1 MAVAKPENGPQ
12 SVVRL
17 NDATFS
23 DWAERRVPL
32 TLVLVR
38 SAACAQSLEI
48 EPMLE
53 DVGRRFS
60 GKVRLATLDMDE
72 SPEMAR
78 RHKVEALPTMLL
90 LRDGRQ
96 VGALR
101 GCAVSV
107 ASIGEFIAEGE
118 KGKPGSA

>member
-1 MAVAKPENGPQ
+1 MARPDDGPQ

-17 NDATFS
+17 NDATFP

-48 EPMLE
+48 EPMLA
-53 DVGRRFS
+53 DVGRRYS
-60 GKVRLATLDMDE
+60 GKVRVATLDMDE
-72 SPEMAR
+72 SPEIAR
-78 RHKVEALPTMLL
+78 RHNVEALPTMLL
-90 LRDGRQ
+90 LRDGKQ
-96 VGALR
+96 VSALR

-107 ASIGEFIAEGE
+107 ASIGDFISQGE
-118 KGKPGSA
+118 KGQSGSA

>member
-1 MAVAKPENGPQ
+1 MVAKPDKGPEP
-12 SVVRL
+12 VVRL
-17 NDATFS
+17 NDATFP

-48 EPMLE
+48 EPMLM
-53 DVGRRFS
+53 DVGRQYS
-60 GKVRLATLDMDE
+60 GKVRVATLDMDE
-72 SPEMAR
+72 SPKIAK

-90 LRDGRQ
+90 MRDGKQ
-96 VGALR
+96 VAALR

-107 ASIGEFIAEGE
+107 ASIGEFISKAERGE
-118 KGKPGSA
+118 SGSA